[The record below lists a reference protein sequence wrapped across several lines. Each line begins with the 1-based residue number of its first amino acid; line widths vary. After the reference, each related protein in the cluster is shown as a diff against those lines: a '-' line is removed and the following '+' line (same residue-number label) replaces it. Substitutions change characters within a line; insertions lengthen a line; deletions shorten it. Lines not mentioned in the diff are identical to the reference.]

1 MLTER
6 YSRHILFAGIG
17 DAGQRRI
24 HDAGV
29 AVVGCGALGTC
40 SSEMLVRAGIGRLVL
55 VDRDYVELSNLHR
68 QSLFTEENA
77 RQGLPKAVAAER
89 ALSAIN
95 TEVRIRALV
104 NDVTSENIAEIC
116 AGCSLIVDGTDNF
129 ETRYLVNDYSVQTG
143 TPWVYG
149 ACVGSFGTACAFV
162 PGRTGCFRCLCE
174 EPPAGAGIETCDTA
188 GVVAPI
194 VHTVAAFQV
203 AQALKLITG
212 SSVATFKLLQV
223 DVWDDTWRAV
233 SLEGLRNPECDC
245 CVKKKFVFLEGSQES
260 RLTRLCGRNA
270 VQISPGRPVQLDFT
284 ELSVRLART
293 AQVEFN
299 DYMMRIKVAEFEIA
313 LFPDGRS
320 IIKGTDDPGLARA
333 VYSRYV
339 GM

>member
-1 MLTER
+1 MVSER
-6 YSRHILFAGIG
+6 YSRQVLFAGIG
-17 DAGQRRI
+17 AEGQRKIR
-24 HDAGV
+24 DASV
-29 AVVGCGALGTC
+29 AVLGCGALGTC
-40 SSEMLVRAGIGRLVL
+40 SSEMLVRGGIGTLVL

-68 QSLFTEENA
+68 QSLFTEEDA

-95 TEVRIRALV
+95 TEVTIRPLV
-104 NDVTSENIAEIC
+104 DDVTSENIADMF
-116 AGCSLIVDGTDNF
+116 AGCSLIVDGADNF
-129 ETRYLVNDYSVQTG
+129 ETRYLINDYSVESG

-149 ACVGSFGTACAFV
+149 ACVGSFGTSCAFV

-174 EPPAGAGIETCDTA
+174 DPPTGTAIETCDTV

-203 AQALKLITG
+203 AQVLKLITG
-212 SSVATFKLLQV
+212 SSAAAFKLLQV
-223 DVWDDTWRAV
+223 DIWDDTWRTV
-233 SLEGLRNPECDC
+233 SLEGLKNPECDC
-245 CVKKKFVFLEGSQES
+245 CVKKRFTFLEGSQES

-270 VQISPGRPVQLDFT
+270 VQVSPGRAVQLDFS
-284 ELSVRLART
+284 ELSGRLARI
-293 AQVEFN
+293 AAVDFN

-333 VYSRYV
+333 VYSRYI

>member
-1 MLTER
+1 MQSER
-6 YSRHILFAGIG
+6 YSRQILFKGIG
-17 DAGQRRI
+17 PAGQRKIR
-24 HDAGV
+24 DACV

-40 SSEMLVRAGIGRLVL
+40 SAEMLVRAGIGTLVL
-55 VDRDYVELSNLHR
+55 VDRDFVELSNLHR
-68 QSLFTEENA
+68 QSLFTEDNA
-77 RQGLPKAVAAER
+77 RQGLPKAVAAKR
-89 ALSAIN
+89 ALSEIN
-95 TEVRIRALV
+95 REVTIRSLV
-104 NDVTSENIAEIC
+104 NDVTSENIADIC

-129 ETRYLVNDYSVQTG
+129 ETRYLINDYCIQSG

-149 ACVGSFGTACAFV
+149 ACVGSFGTSCAFV
-162 PGRTGCFRCLCE
+162 PGKTGCFRCLCE

-203 AQALKLITG
+203 AQVLKLITG
-212 SSVATFKLLQV
+212 SSDAAFKLLQV
-223 DVWDDTWRAV
+223 DIWDDTWRTV
-233 SLEGLRNPECDC
+233 SLEGLKNPECDC
-245 CVKKKFVFLEGSQES
+245 CAKRRFVFLEGTQES

-270 VQISPGRPVQLDFT
+270 VQISPGRPVQLDFS

-293 AQVEFN
+293 AEVDFN

-333 VYSRYV
+333 VYSRYI

>member
-95 TEVRIRALV
+95 GEVRIRALV

>member
-40 SSEMLVRAGIGRLVL
+40 SSEMLVRAGIGGLVL

-95 TEVRIRALV
+95 REVRIRALV

>member
-1 MLTER
+1 MLKER
-6 YSRHILFAGIG
+6 YSRQILFAGIG

-24 HDAGV
+24 RDACV

-40 SSEMLVRAGIGRLVL
+40 SSEMLVRAGIGALVL

-95 TEVRIRALV
+95 GEVRIRALV

-129 ETRYLVNDYSVQTG
+129 ETRYLVNDYSVHTG
-143 TPWVYG
+143 KPWVYG
-149 ACVGSFGTACAFV
+149 ACVGSFGTACAFL

-174 EPPAGAGIETCDTA
+174 EPPAGAGIETCDTV
-188 GVVAPI
+188 GVVAPV
-194 VHTVAAFQV
+194 VHAVAAFQV
-203 AQALKLITG
+203 AQTLKLITG
-212 SSVATFKLLQV
+212 SSGAAFKLLQV
-223 DVWDDTWRAV
+223 DVWEDTWRAI
-233 SLEGLRNPECDC
+233 SLEGLKNPECDC
-245 CVKKKFVFLEGSQES
+245 CVKKRFVFLEGSRES

-284 ELSVRLART
+284 ELSGRLART
-293 AQVEFN
+293 AQVDFN